1 MGSFITRSPTCRVG
15 CRVPPRSGSRTRP
28 SPTRSGWP
36 GTGGRRPAKTIRR
49 CSSASTWSR
58 ATWCIPRSP
67 RRSVSRR
74 PIPNPS
80 CERSVA
86 RMRVTPGVLLL
97 SLVVGTAAESQVRN
111 AELGYTLTL
120 PQGFTEF
127 PEARSQKEVVDA
139 WTEATPTSPNGA
151 LVILLAR
158 MHGILPREAMR
169 QEDVPANTQV
179 VSFKWKSF
187 DVSGFKTQTSQA
199 GKPVFVPVAHP
210 EHIDSLQPCPDGG
223 RADDA
228 VDPRCRP
235 AAHQGSTASSARP
248 PSGHGWR
255 ESM

>member
-1 MGSFITRSPTCRVG
+1 
-15 CRVPPRSGSRTRP
+15 
-28 SPTRSGWP
+28 
-36 GTGGRRPAKTIRR
+36 
-49 CSSASTWSR
+49 
-58 ATWCIPRSP
+58 
-67 RRSVSRR
+67 
-74 PIPNPS
+74 
-80 CERSVA
+80 
-86 RMRVTPGVLLL
+86 MRVTPGVLLL

-199 GKPVFVPVAHP
+199 GKPVFVLVAQVPLRP
-210 EHIDSLQPCPDGG
+210 EAVQLSVAGPADQQTRGQSIMEATLASLEGETNWLTSSERAG
-223 RADDA
+223 RLGTAAGWWIGIA
-228 VDPRCRP
+228 V
-235 AAHQGSTASSARP
+235 AAVLVLAWRKRRARSA
-248 PSGHGWR
+248 
-255 ESM
+255 